1 VSRRGLE
8 GIDDAPDTLAD
19 EQPVLASCYGA
30 SAADVSLL
38 GKDAGQCTAKLT
50 GPVRVA
56 LEPTG
61 AVAEVGGVN
70 VRALR
75 VEGWD
80 RARLERLCRY
90 SARPPLAME
99 RLSEHGDGRL
109 RVAARVTLE
118 RRHVGRAVRAARPH
132 RPALCADPGADN
144 ARLAV
149 PVRGTAT

>member
-1 VSRRGLE
+1 MRDADGELRFRELPPPSAEDVAEVASRSYEKLLRVLARHGRGLE

-70 VRALR
+70 VHANCASRAGMDLALS
-75 VEGWD
+75 VCAASS
-80 RARLERLCRY
+80 RARRWPS
-90 SARPPLAME
+90 SA
-99 RLSEHGDGRL
+99 
-109 RVAARVTLE
+109 
-118 RRHVGRAVRAARPH
+118 
-132 RPALCADPGADN
+132 
-144 ARLAV
+144 
-149 PVRGTAT
+149 

>member
-30 SAADVSLL
+30 SAGGVRLL
-38 GKDAGQCTAKLT
+38 GEDAGQRTAKLT

-56 LEPTG
+56 VEATG

-70 VRALR
+70 VHAKVR

-80 RARLERLCRY
+80 RPRLEPVPLHR
-90 SARPPLAME
+90 APPAG
-99 RLSEHGDGRL
+99 HG
-109 RVAARVTLE
+109 APE
-118 RRHVGRAVRAARPH
+118 
-132 RPALCADPGADN
+132 
-144 ARLAV
+144 
-149 PVRGTAT
+149 